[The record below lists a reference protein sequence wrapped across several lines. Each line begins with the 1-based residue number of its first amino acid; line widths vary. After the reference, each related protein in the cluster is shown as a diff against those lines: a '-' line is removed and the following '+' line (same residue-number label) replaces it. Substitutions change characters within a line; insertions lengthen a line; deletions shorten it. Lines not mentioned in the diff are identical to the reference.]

1 SIISIGDLPTTN
13 IIEPFKRYLKYRG
26 KVRESMAADCP
37 ERFDWEFI
45 RWILWDGRSKTQKEN
60 YQKLCQEYSHKVT
73 ILRNQRELD
82 QFLDKK
88 RKSYNS

>member
-1 SIISIGDLPTTN
+1 
-13 IIEPFKRYLKYRG
+13 
-26 KVRESMAADCP
+26 
-37 ERFDWEFI
+37 
-45 RWILWDGRSKTQKEN
+45 
-60 YQKLCQEYSHKVT
+60 T

>member
-1 SIISIGDLPTTN
+1 
-13 IIEPFKRYLKYRG
+13 
-26 KVRESMAADCP
+26 
-37 ERFDWEFI
+37 
-45 RWILWDGRSKTQKEN
+45 
-60 YQKLCQEYSHKVT
+60 HKVT

>member
-1 SIISIGDLPTTN
+1 
-13 IIEPFKRYLKYRG
+13 
-26 KVRESMAADCP
+26 
-37 ERFDWEFI
+37 
-45 RWILWDGRSKTQKEN
+45 
-60 YQKLCQEYSHKVT
+60 KVT

>member
-1 SIISIGDLPTTN
+1 
-13 IIEPFKRYLKYRG
+13 
-26 KVRESMAADCP
+26 
-37 ERFDWEFI
+37 
-45 RWILWDGRSKTQKEN
+45 
-60 YQKLCQEYSHKVT
+60 

>member
-1 SIISIGDLPTTN
+1 
-13 IIEPFKRYLKYRG
+13 
-26 KVRESMAADCP
+26 
-37 ERFDWEFI
+37 
-45 RWILWDGRSKTQKEN
+45 
-60 YQKLCQEYSHKVT
+60 YSHKVT